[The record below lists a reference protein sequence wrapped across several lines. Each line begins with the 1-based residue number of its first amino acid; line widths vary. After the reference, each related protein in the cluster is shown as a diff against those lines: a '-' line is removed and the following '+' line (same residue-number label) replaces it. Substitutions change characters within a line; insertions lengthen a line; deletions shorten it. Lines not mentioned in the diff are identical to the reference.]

1 MNATEIPMPCHQTPS
16 DAAVLGRRAL
26 LLLAASAWSSV
37 PCRATGQTADA
48 PATASVTSGRESNVA
63 RLLQAGGCA
72 VLLRH
77 AATEP
82 GVGDPP
88 EFKLDDCRTQRNLS
102 VAGREDA
109 QRIGALFAS
118 RTLKPRA
125 VLCSAWCRCKDTAD
139 LAFGQH
145 TVWPALSSVF
155 NDRAQLPDQS
165 ETVRKALAA
174 VPRQQFE
181 VWVTHQVNIT
191 ALTGQGIGMGEIFIL
206 DGQGTLLARTR
217 LMS

>member
-48 PATASVTSGRESNVA
+48 AATASVTSGSESNVA

-88 EFKLDDCRTQRNLS
+88 KFKLDDCRTQRNLS

-109 QRIGALFAS
+109 QRIGASFAS

-125 VLCSAWCRCKDTAD
+125 VLCSAWCRCKETAD
-139 LAFGQH
+139 LAFGKH
-145 TVWPALSSVF
+145 AVWAALNSTF
-155 NDRAQLPDQS
+155 GDRVQQPDQ
-165 ETVRKALAA
+165 TALL
-174 VPRQQFE
+174 RQAMARIPARQFE
-181 VWVTHQVNIT
+181 VWVTHQVNIS
-191 ALTGQGIGMGEIFIL
+191 AIA
-206 DGQGTLLARTR
+206 GQGTAMGEALILDRQGRLLARSTFA
-217 LMS
+217 